1 MLAIDLRVRRN
12 HWLGPMGVPA
22 SSAAAWLM
30 SLLIGVGRWV
40 ARSRWRG
47 EIWYN
52 FYIREKKVHVETFF
66 ER

>member
-1 MLAIDLRVRRN
+1 
-12 HWLGPMGVPA
+12 MGVPA

-30 SLLIGVGRWV
+30 SSLIGVGRWV

-52 FYIREKKVHVETFF
+52 FYIREKKVHVKTFF